1 MIQTDHKVLLITLL
15 AVAVMLAIMPFDLA
29 IMQYVNVHNTCRPIF
44 DAITD
49 IGLAKW
55 YEWPSGLIAVIGFI
69 LWRTKK
75 MSGKFLSLWRASIQ
89 IFASVACAGLFT
101 DIMKRLFA
109 RARPV
114 EFLQHGIYG
123 FFHWHEVFGHDTHH
137 FQSFPSGHA
146 TTMMSLATAIT
157 LMLPEKYR
165 WARIPLFVFIGIIAA
180 SRIMVTAHYPSDVI
194 AGTIIGIWGAVLVQ
208 RAMPRILGFL
218 RRSPV

>member
-1 MIQTDHKVLLITLL
+1 MTQTDRKTLFITLL
-15 AVAVMLAIMPFDLA
+15 AVAVMLAVIPLDLA
-29 IMQYVNVHNTCRPIF
+29 AMQYVNAHNTCRPFF

-55 YEWPSGLIAVIGFI
+55 YEWPTGLVAVIGFI

-75 MSGKFLSLWRASIQ
+75 MPEKFLPLWRASIQ
-89 IFASVACAGLFT
+89 IFASVAGAGLFT
-101 DIMKRLFA
+101 DVLKRLFA

-123 FFHWHEVFGHDTHH
+123 FFHWHEAFGHNTYH

-146 TTMMSLATAIT
+146 TTMMSLGTAIT
-157 LMLPEKYR
+157 LTLPEKYR
-165 WARIPLFVFIGIIAA
+165 WARIPVFAFTGVIAA

-208 RAMPRILGFL
+208 RVMPHILGFL
-218 RRSPV
+218 CRPPA